1 MTNSELKN
9 KLSQDKKTTLTK
21 TVTIDELYNNIF
33 YIKLYK

>member
-9 KLSQDKKTTLTK
+9 KLSQDKKTTFTK

-33 YIKLYK
+33 IELYK